1 MEFLNGLIGDDG
13 EDPDVFFGTWTD
25 SKMPEDAVEV
35 TIIATGLDGKEEK
48 LDKPEPQKLQK
59 TGTDDLFSSFYS
71 TSPSR
76 KVDLDKVDLDQPAY
90 IRRQQD

>member
-1 MEFLNGLIGDDG
+1 MLI
-13 EDPDVFFGTWTD
+13 PRPK
-25 SKMPEDAVEV
+25 SV
-35 TIIATGLDGKEEK
+35 TKRIICGKEEK